1 MYANMNER
9 WRGLIGTDSR
19 SLIDAALHDDAPADN
34 DEREK
39 QLAVLD
45 VLDAE

>member
-19 SLIDAALHDDAPADN
+19 SLIDALHDDAPADN